1 MNRVTATILSL
12 ALAASVGW
20 AADPPEKKEVPLPVP
35 VVKAEEALE
44 TAVNK
49 ALAIYLKTVEAEVKK
64 MQATLEKEKAAATR
78 AGNLE
83 LALAIKAKQD
93 ALTVDAVVTNAAGR
107 GADLLGESG
116 KVDLAKMIV
125 GKWNVSCSNT
135 GWNGVHEY
143 YLNGVAK
150 CQNVTGK
157 YTITGNTI
165 TVTWNNNTIDI
176 INTFNEN
183 TMSGKT
189 MPANLPITFSK

>member
-35 VVKAEEALE
+35 VVKAEEAME

-64 MQATLEKEKAAATR
+64 MHATLEKEKAAATR

-125 GKWNVSCSNT
+125 GKWNWT
-135 GWNGVHEY
+135 GREFEFGP
-143 YLNGVAK
+143 G
-150 CQNVTGK
+150 GK
-157 YTITGNTI
+157 IIGFRGDWKIVKNTI
-165 TVTWNNNTIDI
+165 VVNTAGVDHIFTVVDNNN
-176 INTFNEN
+176 
-183 TMSGKT
+183 MSGIRSNDNVSFT
-189 MPANLPITFSK
+189 ISKKE